1 MENDKDLLKI
11 ENLVLKIGNTEILKN
26 ISFSVAKREIIALLG
41 PSGSGK
47 SSLLKTINMLNT
59 ASSGSIHYNG
69 KDTGEIVPMDLR
81 KKIGYVLQRATLFGN
96 SVLDNLK
103 YPCEIQKKVFDMDMV
118 EFYLGKVNLKPDIL
132 EKKPSELSG
141 GEQQRISLIRT
152 LLMKP
157 EIILLDEVTSAL
169 DEENTKLIEELIK
182 YENENNDMTVIFI
195 SHNNEQAKRLA
206 QKVIYMEEGNI
217 KEMAN
222 VNTFFKERVAK

>member
-1 MENDKDLLKI
+1 MESSKEILKI
-11 ENLVLKIGNTEILKN
+11 ENLTLKIGNTEILKD
-26 ISFSVAKREIIALLG
+26 ISFEVNKKEIIALLG

-59 ASSGSIHYNG
+59 ASGGCIRYNG
-69 KDTGEIVPMDLR
+69 KDTSEIVPMDLR

-96 SVLDNLK
+96 FVLDNLK
-103 YPCEIQKKVFDMDMV
+103 YPYELHKKVFDMNLV
-118 EFYLGKVNLKPDIL
+118 EFYLEKVNLKPDIL

-152 LLMKP
+152 LLMEP

-169 DEENTKLIEELIK
+169 DEENTVLIEKLIK
-182 YENENNDMTVIFI
+182 YENENNNVTVVFI

-206 QKVIYMEEGNI
+206 HKVIYMEEGVI
-217 KEMAN
+217 KEFTKAS
-222 VNTFFKERVAK
+222 TFFEERVTK

>member
-59 ASSGSIHYNG
+59 ASSGSIHYHG